1 MTTRSDA
8 SKLPKDWAAALAKR
22 GLDQEVL
29 DALVADTYHQ
39 SPVAVYPA
47 RSDVFRAFHLT
58 TLKDVRVAILG
69 QDPYPRPGQA
79 NGLAFSVPEEEAIPR
94 SLRTIYTNLQD
105 DSAIQIERPLHGD
118 LSAWAKNG
126 VLLLN
131 TALTVEDGHPG
142 SHVRRW
148 EHFTDLVLQVLNEDC
163 DHVAFLLWGSKAIRK
178 ATSIPINEPPHRV
191 IRSAHPAVWGKTRE
205 RRFIDCHPF
214 TEANDFLRK
223 HKLEP
228 VAWDLPTAN

>member
-118 LSAWAKNG
+118 LPAWAKNG

-131 TALTVEDGHPG
+131 TALTV
-142 SHVRRW
+142 
-148 EHFTDLVLQVLNEDC
+148 
-163 DHVAFLLWGSKAIRK
+163 
-178 ATSIPINEPPHRV
+178 
-191 IRSAHPAVWGKTRE
+191 
-205 RRFIDCHPF
+205 
-214 TEANDFLRK
+214 
-223 HKLEP
+223 
-228 VAWDLPTAN
+228 